1 MPKTSW
7 QVIHLS
13 TGHEGGAGLAARR
26 LNKAL
31 NQSGVTSKFMAL
43 AHHEFIPS
51 EDEFEIHRTLLQ
63 RVISGLTL
71 RLQNR
76 LSKKV
81 LFSLFSFNVLP
92 TKLITSDNSPV
103 NTILHFH
110 NWFNLVSQSEISKWS
125 QRGYKVIVTMHDQR
139 FMTGGCHYAFNCSG
153 LYTNCS
159 PCPELVP
166 IINKIPSLNLKRFD
180 KQMQQSSTPLTF
192 IAPSRWLLEEGLRSL
207 ALRNQEVV
215 FIPNTLGINAP
226 VLKTTVP
233 RSNQKDSKNLT
244 LGIASMAPG
253 SHIKGGDIAES
264 LQRAIT
270 DNQLS
275 VKILYM
281 TSYPQTLEGS
291 SSFWKDIDY
300 LLVPSRAENSPNV
313 IHEAKSLGIPIIATK
328 VGGITE
334 LLDSEFD
341 IGIEL
346 ENLNTETILKIIER
360 LKTRSQVGLQQE
372 RMQINFHHYVDR
384 SVVDHIS
391 LYNEVMKRI

>member
-7 QVIHLS
+7 QVLHLS

-43 AHHEFIPS
+43 AHHEFIPA

-139 FMTGGCHYAFNCSG
+139 FMTGGCHYAFNCSK

-226 VLKTTVP
+226 VLKTTFP
-233 RSNQKDSKNLT
+233 RLNQKDSK
-244 LGIASMAPG
+244 I
-253 SHIKGGDIAES
+253 
-264 LQRAIT
+264 
-270 DNQLS
+270 
-275 VKILYM
+275 
-281 TSYPQTLEGS
+281 
-291 SSFWKDIDY
+291 
-300 LLVPSRAENSPNV
+300 
-313 IHEAKSLGIPIIATK
+313 
-328 VGGITE
+328 
-334 LLDSEFD
+334 
-341 IGIEL
+341 
-346 ENLNTETILKIIER
+346 
-360 LKTRSQVGLQQE
+360 
-372 RMQINFHHYVDR
+372 
-384 SVVDHIS
+384 
-391 LYNEVMKRI
+391 